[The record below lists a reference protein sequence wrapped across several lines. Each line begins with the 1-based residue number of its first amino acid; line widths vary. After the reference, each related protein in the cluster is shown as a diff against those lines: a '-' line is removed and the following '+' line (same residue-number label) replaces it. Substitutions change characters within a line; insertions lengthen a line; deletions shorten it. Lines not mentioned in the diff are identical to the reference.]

1 MSLNLLDVKRV
12 LKKIWS
18 GWKKVALKVAR
29 FQTAVLL
36 TLFYFVIL
44 VPLGLMFK
52 SFGWDPLEARQK
64 KLNKATNWKLSF
76 RGEPSLKDMRRQS

>member
-1 MSLNLLDVKRV
+1 MSLNLLSVKRV

-18 GWKKVALKVAR
+18 GWKKVASKIAR

-44 VPLGLMFK
+44 VPLGLIFK
-52 SFGWDPLEARQK
+52 SFGWDPLEARPK
-64 KLNKATNWKLSF
+64 NLNRATNWKAVV